1 MINGG
6 IVYMCSKI
14 HLEKFVSPVDDSEW
28 SIIWSLKWS
37 TMGIMPDENMC
48 GRL

>member
-1 MINGG
+1 MINGDV
-6 IVYMCSKI
+6 VYMIKI
-14 HLEKFVSPVDDSEW
+14 HLEKFVSPVKDSEW

-37 TMGIMPDENMC
+37 TMGIVPDENMC